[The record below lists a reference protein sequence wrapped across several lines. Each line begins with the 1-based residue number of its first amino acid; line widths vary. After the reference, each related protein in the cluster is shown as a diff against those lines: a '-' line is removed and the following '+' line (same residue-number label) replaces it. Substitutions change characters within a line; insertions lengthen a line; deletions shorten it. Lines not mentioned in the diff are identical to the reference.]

1 MIPNQFR
8 TLADVLRYRAETQA
22 FEAAYTFL
30 NDGEAEGRTI
40 TYRDL
45 DFQSRAL
52 AVMLRDWR
60 IQRPSP
66 VYPPGL
72 DVIVSFFASFYA
84 RMTPF
89 SAALAPIM
97 RLGRSLTRLA
107 AVARDAD
114 ADPV

>member
-8 TLADVLRYRAETQA
+8 TLADALRYRAETQA

-60 IQRPSP
+60 IQRPLL

-72 DVIVSFFASFYA
+72 DFIVSFFACRSRSYHA
-84 RMTPF
+84 PRPLLDTPCRRG
-89 SAALAPIM
+89 A
-97 RLGRSLTRLA
+97 
-107 AVARDAD
+107 
-114 ADPV
+114 